1 MDNKFHE
8 AKLNYMNTRN
18 RVLLAENE
26 ELQEKLTE
34 EKNFSKLMIF
44 FNVATIL
51 IGALLVMGVYLHG

>member
-1 MDNKFHE
+1 MNEKFYE
-8 AKLNYMNTRN
+8 AKINYMNTRN

-26 ELQEKLTE
+26 ELQKKLTE

>member
-1 MDNKFHE
+1 MNEKFYE

>member
-1 MDNKFHE
+1 
-8 AKLNYMNTRN
+8 MNTRN

-26 ELQEKLTE
+26 ELQKKLTE

>member
-1 MDNKFHE
+1 MNEKFYE
-8 AKLNYMNTRN
+8 AKINYMNTRN

>member
-1 MDNKFHE
+1 MNEKFYE
-8 AKLNYMNTRN
+8 AKINYMNTRN

-51 IGALLVMGVYLHG
+51 IGALLVMGVHLHG